1 MHEIVL
7 KDKLYLSKNIYK
19 MKQMQKKI
27 RFLHDFKSDF
37 TRNDHSNLKQDSEQ
51 RD

>member
-19 MKQMQKKI
+19 MKQMQNKTGSYMTSSLTSPSLTTLI
-27 RFLHDFKSDF
+27 
-37 TRNDHSNLKQDSEQ
+37 
-51 RD
+51 

>member
-19 MKQMQKKI
+19 MKQMQKKSGSYMTSSLTSPAMI
-27 RFLHDFKSDF
+27 TLI
-37 TRNDHSNLKQDSEQ
+37 
-51 RD
+51 